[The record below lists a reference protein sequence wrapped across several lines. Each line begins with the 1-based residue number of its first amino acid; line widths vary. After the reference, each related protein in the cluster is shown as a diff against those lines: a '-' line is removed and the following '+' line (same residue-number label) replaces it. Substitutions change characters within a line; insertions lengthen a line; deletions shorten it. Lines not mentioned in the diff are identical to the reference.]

1 MLSTY
6 TNPLTGAQ
14 IGTIRIMAEA
24 AFPLEAC
31 GFILDSGE
39 VVECTNTSSQADT
52 FIISAEETAE
62 YLDNAVACW
71 HSHAKFPHLSEADIR
86 ACKALNL
93 PYAVWD
99 CSSSQLFWLDPQ
111 QSAGLLQRP
120 WAYGVYDC
128 YSAVRDWY
136 YQQRGIWLGDYQRQY
151 EGEWS
156 TRGFTH
162 FEDNFAAEG
171 FVRLPT
177 TTALERGDVL
187 MMRIRNDHTCNHVA
201 VVENPAANL
210 LFQHLVNRLSGTTAF
225 SPYFRD
231 QTYAVLRRTD

>member
-6 TNPLTGAQ
+6 TNPLNGQQAV
-14 IGTIRIMAEA
+14 TIRLMAEA
-24 AFPLEAC
+24 AYPREAC
-31 GFILDSGE
+31 GFVLDSGE
-39 VVECTNTSSQADT
+39 VVECTNTSALPDT
-52 FIISAEETAE
+52 FVISAEETAE

-71 HSHAKFPHLSEADIR
+71 HSHTQFPRLSDADIK

-99 CSSSQLFWLDPQ
+99 CSSSYLFWLDPR
-111 QSAGLLQRP
+111 QSAGLLGRP
-120 WAYGVYDC
+120 WAYGVHDC

-136 YQQRGIWLGDYQRQY
+136 YQQQGIELGDYPRQY

-171 FVRLPT
+171 FIKLPQN
-177 TTALERGDVL
+177 AQLQRGDVL
-187 MMRIRNDHTCNHVA
+187 LMRIRNDSTCNHVA
-201 VVENPAANL
+201 VVEDPAANQL
-210 LFQHLVNRLSGTTAF
+210 YQQLVSRLSGLTAY

-231 QTYAVLRRTD
+231 QTYAVLRRAA

>member
-14 IGTIRIMAEA
+14 IGTIRMMAEG
-24 AFPLEAC
+24 AFPVEAC
-31 GFILDSGE
+31 GFILDSRE
-39 VVECTNTSSQADT
+39 VVECTNTSAEPDT
-52 FIISAEETAE
+52 FVISADETAD

-71 HSHAKFPHLSEADIR
+71 HSHAKFPRLSEADIR

-99 CSSSQLFWLDPQ
+99 CSSSQLFWLNPQ
-111 QSAGLLQRP
+111 QSAGLLGRP
-120 WAYGVYDC
+120 WAYGVHDC

-136 YQQRGIWLGDYQRQY
+136 YQQRDVWLGDYPRQY
-151 EGEWS
+151 EGEWF

-162 FEDNFAAEG
+162 FEDNFASEG
-171 FVRLPT
+171 FVRLPA
-177 TTALERGDVL
+177 TAPLQRGDVL
-187 MMRIRNDHTCNHVA
+187 MMRIRNDTTCNHVA
-201 VVENPAANL
+201 VVEDPAANL
-210 LFQHLVNRLSGTTAF
+210 LYQHLVNRLSGTTAY

-231 QTYAVLRRTD
+231 QTYAVLRRAD